1 MKYFLRSSKPVENRV
16 RTRSMGSLEQPDQ
29 GSRSKR
35 KPSHKHD
42 QLRMQKF
49 KRSKVSNHVNGVD
62 FISNMPDPILHLILQ
77 RLPTIEEAVRTSILA
92 TRWRYLGISIP
103 SVDIDIRATRCRK
116 TKFRKSVN
124 SVLLN
129 KTGLHL
135 DSFRLNCAGY
145 FDMTTVRRW
154 IQGAVK
160 RKVKRLDLMFFSNQV
175 KCHSIPLPDCLLTC
189 ESLEELRLFPYSY
202 AMHLPEPT
210 GFRALRVLELTHIY
224 SFDMDLVEKFLEK
237 CPVLEELSLIDNVI
251 VQVDP
256 ICISS
261 PKLKT
266 LIILYW
272 DNVIYGHNGTWCG
285 VKVCCPEL
293 VAFEYVGHRGRLIFE
308 NVDRLKKA
316 VILHNDVMQQ
326 EISSE
331 LGNTVCKMLDKISH
345 VESLSL
351 NLYFIQCIDA
361 AHDPKVAYFANL
373 KTLEITTTI
382 DFFTMNVL
390 IWILGSSP
398 NMESLHLIIQEPIPK
413 TLNHQTSPRFNSQ
426 THHSAMTNSNT
437 PPPPPALTLVEK
449 LYAVHNINSLVP
461 EKLDLQESNYST
473 WSYFFKGHCSNFNVL
488 NHIDGSTS
496 TSDPPTDEWIT
507 ADSIV
512 KS

>member
-1 MKYFLRSSKPVENRV
+1 
-16 RTRSMGSLEQPDQ
+16 
-29 GSRSKR
+29 
-35 KPSHKHD
+35 
-42 QLRMQKF
+42 MQKF

-351 NLYFIQCIDA
+351 NLYFIQNCLMIIGTFKLRVSYWAGQMMLHMEKFNTSHLVTVKFLGFDGEKQKCDIA
-361 AHDPKVAYFANL
+361 CCLLEHGKALEEMVFSWSDTVTYHEKSMTLMNEFSEFNKASSSMKLISVL
-373 KTLEITTTI
+373 K
-382 DFFTMNVL
+382 D
-390 IWILGSSP
+390 
-398 NMESLHLIIQEPIPK
+398 Q
-413 TLNHQTSPRFNSQ
+413 
-426 THHSAMTNSNT
+426 
-437 PPPPPALTLVEK
+437 
-449 LYAVHNINSLVP
+449 
-461 EKLDLQESNYST
+461 
-473 WSYFFKGHCSNFNVL
+473 
-488 NHIDGSTS
+488 
-496 TSDPPTDEWIT
+496 
-507 ADSIV
+507 
-512 KS
+512 